1 MRTEDSDRV
10 IMLEFTKIKSMSLWS
25 EEVYH
30 QILNAVMTRTITPQ
44 QRIVQTLLADQM
56 NVSRTPVRDA
66 LIRLENEGVLV
77 RDGRSGYKIRRYSEQ
92 EILQIYQSREA
103 VESFAIGLLTR
114 QKNDRVIQRIERIVD
129 EMESIPKNSI
139 TEYYDANRTI
149 HRAFVYETSNSFLL
163 ELFDAIWNRSSSYIL
178 FSELGSDKF
187 DKTLTGHT
195 ELCDA
200 LRSGDEQYAVDCM
213 RKHIREGSRL
223 HNYAEAPAEQIFD
236 LNQINRKDHQ

>member
-1 MRTEDSDRV
+1 
-10 IMLEFTKIKSMSLWS
+10 MLEFTKIKSMSLLS

-30 QILNAVMTRTITPQ
+30 QILNAVMTRTIDPQ
-44 QRIVQTLLADQM
+44 QRIIQTLLADQM

-77 RDGRSGYKIRRYSEQ
+77 RDGRSGYKIRKYSKR

-114 QKNDRVIQRIERIVD
+114 RKDDRVIERIETIVH
-129 EMESIPKNSI
+129 EMESIPKNTI

-163 ELFDAIWNRSSSYIL
+163 ELFDTIWNRSSSYML

-187 DKTLTGHT
+187 DTTLTGHT

-200 LRSGDEQYAVDCM
+200 VRSGDERFAVECM
-213 RKHIREGSRL
+213 RKHIQEGSSL
-223 HNYAEAPAEQIFD
+223 HNHAETQAEQTF
-236 LNQINRKDHQ
+236 N

>member
-1 MRTEDSDRV
+1 
-10 IMLEFTKIKSMSLWS
+10 MLEFTKIKSMSLLS

-114 QKNDRVIQRIERIVD
+114 QK
-129 EMESIPKNSI
+129 K
-139 TEYYDANRTI
+139 
-149 HRAFVYETSNSFLL
+149 
-163 ELFDAIWNRSSSYIL
+163 RSCHS
-178 FSELGSDKF
+178 
-187 DKTLTGHT
+187 
-195 ELCDA
+195 A
-200 LRSGDEQYAVDCM
+200 
-213 RKHIREGSRL
+213 
-223 HNYAEAPAEQIFD
+223 
-236 LNQINRKDHQ
+236 NRKDCR